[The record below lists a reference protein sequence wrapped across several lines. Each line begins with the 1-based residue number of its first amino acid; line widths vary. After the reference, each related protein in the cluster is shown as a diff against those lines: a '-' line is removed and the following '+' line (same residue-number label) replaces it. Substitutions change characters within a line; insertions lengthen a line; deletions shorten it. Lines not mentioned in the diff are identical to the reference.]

1 MDDSFTSFALLEE
14 EVGRACEREPDWRAK
29 VVAGIYAALDFTL
42 ANADAARALTI
53 GAGSSR
59 AGTGGGPSLTER
71 FGELLTEVV
80 PSGGRSPTAN
90 AAVVSSIVSVIGD
103 HLRRDRIDELTAAG
117 PDLVHLAL
125 LPYLGF
131 AEAKSWAQSVADPT
145 MDGP

>member
-53 GAGSSR
+53 DAGSSR
-59 AGTGGGPSLTER
+59 VGTGEGPSLTER
-71 FGELLTEVV
+71 FGELLTGVV
-80 PSGGRSPTAN
+80 PSDRRSPTAN
-90 AAVVSSIVSVIGD
+90 EAVVGSIVLVVGD
-103 HLRRDRIDELTAAG
+103 HLRRNRLDQLTAAG

-131 AEAKSWAQSVADPT
+131 AEAKSWAQSLTDST
-145 MDGP
+145 